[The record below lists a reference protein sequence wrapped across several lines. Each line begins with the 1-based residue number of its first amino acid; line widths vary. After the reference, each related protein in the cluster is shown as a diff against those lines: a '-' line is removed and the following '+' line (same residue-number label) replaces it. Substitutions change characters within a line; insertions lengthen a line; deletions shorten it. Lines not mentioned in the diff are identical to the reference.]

1 MRRRTLVL
9 GLLAGAALPGRA
21 GRAQWTPEPRERV
34 ARPPAAPPRF
44 RTQPP
49 LPRPVQEIYPAF
61 FDARIIVGG
70 GFEARA
76 PRVASLADLAPTAA
90 VHAFRPGA
98 RAWERLPD
106 LPVPLHHPLLVGHL
120 GRLWCIGGFTSSPGA
135 QWRMERR
142 VWTLARGASR
152 WEEGPPLP
160 RPQAE
165 AVAGVVGGRLLVAAG
180 RTPMEAANANYA
192 DHGDTQDCWLLSA
205 DGQRW
210 EPGPRVPRGV
220 NSAAFAVLDGRLHMV
235 GGRYATGGQILN
247 VADHQVYDPAGSA
260 WTSRAPLPAPRGGH
274 AAAVAL
280 GRLYAFG
287 GESFGRNPAVHPEVF
302 VYDPR
307 ADRWQ
312 EVARMPEGRHGLGA
326 VGVAGRIHLLGGAA
340 EPGGRATRATHELF
354 TP

>member
-1 MRRRTLVL
+1 MKRRTI
-9 GLLAGAALPGRA
+9 LAGGALWLAAPALG
-21 GRAQWTPEPRERV
+21 QWTPQPKERV

-44 RTQPP
+44 RAQPA

-70 GFEARA
+70 GFEAR
-76 PRVASLADLAPTAA
+76 VAHVAGLADLAPTAA

-98 RAWERLPD
+98 RGWDRLPD
-106 LPVPLHHPLLVGHL
+106 LPLPLHHPLLVAHA
-120 GRLWCIGGFTSSPGA
+120 GRLWCIGGFTSGPSA
-135 QWRMERR
+135 LWRMERR
-142 VWTLARGASR
+142 VWTLARGAAR

-165 AVAGVVGGRLLVAAG
+165 MVGGVVGGRLLVAAG
-180 RTPMEAANANYA
+180 RTPVEAANAGYA
-192 DHGDTQDCWLLSA
+192 DHGDTQECWILAA
-205 DGQRW
+205 DGRQW
-210 EPGPRVPRGV
+210 EPGPKVPRGV

-235 GGRYATGGQILN
+235 GGRHSTGGQILN
-247 VADHQVYDPAGSA
+247 VADHQVYDPATGA

-280 GRLYAFG
+280 GRLYGFG
-287 GESFGRNPAVHPEVF
+287 GESFGPSPMVHAEVLA
-302 VYDPR
+302 YDPR
-307 ADRWQ
+307 TDRWQ
-312 EVARMPEGRHGLGA
+312 EVMRMPEGRHGLGA

-340 EPGGRATRATHELF
+340 EVGGRATRATHEQF

>member
-1 MRRRTLVL
+1 MRRRTFLI
-9 GLLAGAALPGRA
+9 GGALLAAPAPG
-21 GRAQWTPEPRERV
+21 QWTPAPKERV
-34 ARPPAAPPRF
+34 TRPPAAPPRF
-44 RTQPP
+44 RSQPP

-70 GFEARA
+70 GFEARV
-76 PRVASLADLAPTAA
+76 PQVRSLADLAPTTA

-106 LPVPLHHPLLVGHL
+106 LPVPLHHPLLVGHA
-120 GRLWCIGGFTSSPGA
+120 GRLWCIGGFSARPGA
-135 QWRMERR
+135 QWQMERR
-142 VWTLARGASR
+142 VWTLARGAAR

-165 AVAGVVGGRLLVAAG
+165 AVGGVVGGRLIVAAG
-180 RTPMEAANANYA
+180 RTPMEAANAGYA
-192 DHGDTQDCWLLSA
+192 DHGDTQDCWILGA
-205 DGQRW
+205 DGQGW
-210 EPGPRVPRGV
+210 EPGPKVPRGV

-235 GGRYATGGQILN
+235 GGRYSTGGKILN
-247 VADHQVYDPAGSA
+247 IADHQVYDPATGS
-260 WTSRAPLPAPRGGH
+260 WSLRAAMPAPRGGH

-287 GESFGRNPAVHPEVF
+287 GESFGKPPAVHPEIF
-302 VYDPR
+302 AYDPR

-312 EVARMPEGRHGLGA
+312 EVARMTEARHGLGA

-340 EPGGRATRATHELF
+340 EAGGRATRATHELF

>member
-1 MRRRTLVL
+1 MKRRTLL
-9 GLLAGAALPGRA
+9 ASSAALLAAPAL
-21 GRAQWTPEPRERV
+21 AQWTPPAKERV

-44 RTQPP
+44 RSQPA
-49 LPRPVQEIYPAF
+49 LPKPVQEIYPAL

-70 GFEARA
+70 GFEARGPA
-76 PRVASLADLAPTAA
+76 VKSLADLAPTAA

-106 LPVPLHHPLLVGHL
+106 LPIALHHPLLVSHA
-120 GRLWCIGGFTSSPGA
+120 GRLWCIGGFTARSGA
-135 QWRMERR
+135 LWIMERR
-142 VWTLARGASR
+142 VWTLARGAAR

-165 AVAGVVGGRLLVAAG
+165 AVGGVVGGRLIVAAG
-180 RTPMEAANANYA
+180 RTPMEAANAGFA
-192 DHGDTQDCWLLSA
+192 DHGDTQDCWMLTS
-205 DGQRW
+205 DGQKW

-235 GGRYATGGQILN
+235 GGRYVTGGQILN
-247 VADHQVYDPAGSA
+247 ISEHQVFDPASGS
-260 WTSRAPLPAPRGGH
+260 WSQRAAMPAPRGGH

-280 GRLYAFG
+280 GRLYVFG
-287 GESFGRNPAVHPEVF
+287 GESFGKSPAVHAEVF
-302 VYDPR
+302 AYDPK

-312 EVARMPEGRHGLGA
+312 EVARMGEGRHGLGA

-340 EPGGRATRATHELF
+340 EPGGRATRATHEQF